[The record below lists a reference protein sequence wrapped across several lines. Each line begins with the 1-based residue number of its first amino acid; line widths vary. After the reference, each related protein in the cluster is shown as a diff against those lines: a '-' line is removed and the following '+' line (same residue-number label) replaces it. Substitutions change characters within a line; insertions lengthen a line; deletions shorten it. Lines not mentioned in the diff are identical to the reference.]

1 MCPLRPKSHDL
12 ARNSRR
18 MTMPEFIERLE
29 MIFKYVVEIC
39 TTCLELAGIIV
50 LVSTA
55 FICFVKW
62 LRRDRENIRL
72 DLAQGIALALE
83 FKMGGEVLRTVVVR
97 EMGELLVLGAIILL
111 RAAMTFLI
119 HWEIVNEKKEMKE
132 EAKARAAM
140 ARVRRRKTA
149 KTAQSNNKQPENTH
163 RDAEKSGDEADY
175 YHEVEMTYEDNFR
188 RPSLGRPAS
197 HNDE

>member
-1 MCPLRPKSHDL
+1 MAEIID
-12 ARNSRR
+12 
-18 MTMPEFIERLE
+18 TLE
-29 MIFKYVVEIC
+29 MIFKYLVELC
-39 TTCLELAGIIV
+39 TTGLELAGIVV

-140 ARVRRRKTA
+140 ARAKGKRPTKNTKTA
-149 KTAQSNNKQPENTH
+149 NRHSEETLIDDEKGD
-163 RDAEKSGDEADY
+163 DAADY

-188 RPSLGRPAS
+188 RPSLGRPSS

>member
-1 MCPLRPKSHDL
+1 MAEIID
-12 ARNSRR
+12 
-18 MTMPEFIERLE
+18 TLE
-29 MIFKYVVEIC
+29 MIFKYLVELC
-39 TTCLELAGIIV
+39 TTGLELAGIVV

-55 FICFVKW
+55 FICFIKW

-83 FKMGGEVLRTVVVR
+83 FKMGGEVLRTVIVR

-140 ARVRRRKTA
+140 ARAKGKKPARKTPA
-149 KTAQSNNKQPENTH
+149 ADRHSEETFIDDEKGD
-163 RDAEKSGDEADY
+163 DAADY

-188 RPSLGRPAS
+188 RPSLGRHAS
-197 HNDE
+197 HNEE

>member
-1 MCPLRPKSHDL
+1 
-12 ARNSRR
+12 
-18 MTMPEFIERLE
+18 MPELIERLE

-140 ARVRRRKTA
+140 ARVRSKKPARNTQGNHN
-149 KTAQSNNKQPENTH
+149 QSTDTH
-163 RDAEKSGDEADY
+163 TDTQKGEDEAEY
-175 YHEVEMTYEDNFR
+175 LHEVEMTYEDNFR

-197 HNDE
+197 HKEENEHKK

>member
-1 MCPLRPKSHDL
+1 
-12 ARNSRR
+12 
-18 MTMPEFIERLE
+18 MTEVIENLE
-29 MIFKYVVEIC
+29 MIFKYLVEIC
-39 TTCLELAGIIV
+39 TTGLELAGIVV

-132 EAKARAAM
+132 EAEARAAI
-140 ARVRRRKTA
+140 ARAKRKKSAKKVQGNRQSAHAAVRPADT
-149 KTAQSNNKQPENTH
+149 
-163 RDAEKSGDEADY
+163 EKDEEEADY
-175 YHEVEMTYEDNFR
+175 YQEVEMTYEDNFR

-197 HNDE
+197 NKDE